1 MRLGGLHGI
10 KLDSSY
16 DRGEDLRFTVGDA
29 NVISGVTEMVIGM
42 RVGGKRRAVVPP
54 ELGYKSAKNQPVI
67 TEFFAKR
74 RLDSVLNT
82 NRDATIVVDVEI
94 LRVKR

>member
-1 MRLGGLHGI
+1 
-10 KLDSSY
+10 
-16 DRGEDLRFTVGDA
+16 
-29 NVISGVTEMVIGM
+29 M
-42 RVGGKRRAVVPP
+42 RVDGKRRAVVPP
-54 ELGYKSAKNQPVI
+54 ELGYKSANNLPAI

-94 LRVKR
+94 LRIKR